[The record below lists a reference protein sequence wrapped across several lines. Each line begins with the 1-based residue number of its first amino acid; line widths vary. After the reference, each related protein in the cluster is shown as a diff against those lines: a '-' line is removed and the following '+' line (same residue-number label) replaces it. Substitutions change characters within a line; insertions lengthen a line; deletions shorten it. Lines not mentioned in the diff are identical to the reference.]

1 MVKWP
6 FRRND
11 NTTEQPEY
19 QVPSEIQSYY
29 DAERRERTG
38 VAWLMATGT
47 LVVTILLAVG
57 LFFGG
62 RWIYRKV
69 ANNDP
74 QPAVNT
80 ASVEQSPS
88 ANTFEEPQTS
98 STSTNEPSPA
108 PTPPATAPSTSTPP
122 ATPSPT
128 PTPASP
134 APTPSPSTLA
144 ANSQNSNLPNT
155 GPGHV
160 AATVALASVI
170 GSLGHYVIT
179 NRSASRRNR

>member
-88 ANTFEEPQTS
+88 ENAAEEPQTS
-98 STSTNEPSPA
+98 STTTNEPSPV
-108 PTPPATAPSTSTPP
+108 PTPPATAPSTATPP

-134 APTPSPSTLA
+134 STSA
-144 ANSQNSNLPNT
+144 ANNQNSNLPST

-160 AATVALASVI
+160 AAAVALATII
-170 GSLGHYVIT
+170 GSLGHYAVT
-179 NRSASRRNR
+179 NRSASRRR